1 MITTLRLRHM
11 FLQFVNKILVL
22 AASFIGMWSTLQVSR
37 SIDKFVIRS
46 SPMAASAIRCLRLLA
61 LGLIF
66 SVLRYVLDNYL
77 KLQGHKNIFQIIID
91 DDNLYILPS
100 PPIN

>member
-1 MITTLRLRHM
+1 
-11 FLQFVNKILVL
+11 
-22 AASFIGMWSTLQVSR
+22 
-37 SIDKFVIRS
+37 
-46 SPMAASAIRCLRLLA
+46 MAASAIRCLRLLA

-91 DDNLYILPS
+91 DDNSESSIATNINKNPSLILLELLHALQEWGDDAS
-100 PPIN
+100 AIF